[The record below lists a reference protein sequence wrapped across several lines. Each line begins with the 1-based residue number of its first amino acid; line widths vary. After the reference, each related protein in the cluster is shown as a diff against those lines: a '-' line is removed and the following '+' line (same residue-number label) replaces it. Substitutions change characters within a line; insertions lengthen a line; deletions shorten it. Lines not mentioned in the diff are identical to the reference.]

1 MKEIPW
7 ILITIPFMVQAVAIL
22 FDEIVYH
29 RKRGLPKWE
38 RIGHPIDTFSVLLC
52 FIYPMIFSVT
62 PLAIK
67 GYIGLSILSCL
78 LVTKDEFVH
87 KDHCPRGEMWLHA
100 FLFLNHPVLLIAV
113 GLMWPQIQ
121 GSSAPLWI
129 ANWLDQPLLLKE
141 FLLSQIALV
150 SLFFLYQA
158 LYWNLL
164 WKQKQSV

>member
-7 ILITIPFMVQAVAIL
+7 VLVTIPFMVQAVAIL
-22 FDEIVYH
+22 LDEIVFH

-38 RIGHPIDTFSVLLC
+38 RIGHPIDTLGVLLC
-52 FIYPMIFSVT
+52 FLYPLLFEVS

-67 GYIGLSILSCL
+67 GYIALCIVSCL
-78 LVTKDEFVH
+78 LITKDEFVH
-87 KDHCPRGEMWLHA
+87 KHHCPTSEMWLHA

-121 GSSAPLWI
+121 GSAAPAWI
-129 ANWLDQPLLLKE
+129 GNWLSEPLLLKE

-164 WKQKQSV
+164 WKEPKKA